1 MLQASFTME
10 YALLGFFRQQP
21 RHGYE
26 LYQQFSD
33 PAGLWQVWRLKQS
46 QFYALLAKLEAAGY
60 LRATLH
66 LQAARPPRK
75 MFQLTPAGQAVF
87 LTWVR
92 SPVAHARQIRMEFL
106 AKLYFAQAE
115 EGDEVIQQ
123 LITQQKSICRTWLT
137 QHQAQTQIVDQP
149 QGFNRFVTQFR
160 RSQLESILAWLE
172 TCEQTAAY
180 SPFFKES
187 LAKPP

>member
-33 PAGLWQVWRLKQS
+33 PAGLWQAWRLKQS

-60 LRATLH
+60 LGVTLH
-66 LQAARPPRK
+66 PQDARPPRK
-75 MFQLTPAGQAVF
+75 MFHLTAAGQAAF
-87 LTWVR
+87 LAWVG

-106 AKLYFAQAE
+106 AKLYFAQQ
-115 EGDEVIQQ
+115 EGDEVVQQ
-123 LITQQKSICRTWLT
+123 LIAQQQTVCRTWLA
-137 QHQAQTQIVDQP
+137 QQQVQASVGEQQ
-149 QGFNRFVTQFR
+149 QGFTAYVTQFR
-160 RSQLESILAWLE
+160 FSQLESILAWLE
-172 TCEQTAAY
+172 TCEQIAAVRT
-180 SPFFKES
+180 PTFK
-187 LAKPP
+187 

>member
-60 LRATLH
+60 LSATLH
-66 LQAARPPRK
+66 PQDARPPRK
-75 MFQLTPAGQAVF
+75 MFHLTPAGQTAF
-87 LTWVR
+87 LAWVK

-106 AKLYFAQAE
+106 TKLYFAQQ
-115 EGDEVIQQ
+115 EGDEVVQQ
-123 LITQQKSICRTWLT
+123 LIAQQKVICRTWLA
-137 QHQAQTQIVDQP
+137 QHQAQAQSAQQQP
-149 QGFNRFVTQFR
+149 GFSHFVTQFR
-160 RSQLESILAWLE
+160 LSQLESILAWLE
-172 TCEQTAAY
+172 TCEQTVAY
-180 SPFFKES
+180 APALK
-187 LAKPP
+187 